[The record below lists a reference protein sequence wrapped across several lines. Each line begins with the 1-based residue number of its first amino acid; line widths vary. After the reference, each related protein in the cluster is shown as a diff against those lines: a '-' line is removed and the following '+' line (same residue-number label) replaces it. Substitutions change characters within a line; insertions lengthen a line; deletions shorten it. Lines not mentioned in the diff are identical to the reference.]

1 MTIRRGRVAG
11 FSGAVAGIV
20 DGVARL
26 RCRFVWKM
34 GEAIEPNWPVEHG
47 YVIEIRG
54 EPSLRCKLEP
64 LDNQFDGALTT
75 ALPVVN
81 AIPRV
86 VAAKPGILNRADLPL
101 ICGAH
106 RVARAKKS
114 RPEAPARKS
123 TRGS

>member
-11 FSGAVAGIV
+11 FSGAVVGIV
-20 DGVARL
+20 DGVPRL

-34 GEAIEPNWPVEHG
+34 GENIEPNWPALHG

-54 EPSLRCKLEP
+54 EPSLRCRLEP
-64 LDNQFDGALTT
+64 LADRFDGALTT
-75 ALPVVN
+75 ALPCVN
-81 AIPRV
+81 AMPRV
-86 VAAKPGILNRADLPL
+86 VAAKAGIVNRADLPL
-101 ICGAH
+101 ICGAQ
-106 RVARAKKS
+106 RVARANEA